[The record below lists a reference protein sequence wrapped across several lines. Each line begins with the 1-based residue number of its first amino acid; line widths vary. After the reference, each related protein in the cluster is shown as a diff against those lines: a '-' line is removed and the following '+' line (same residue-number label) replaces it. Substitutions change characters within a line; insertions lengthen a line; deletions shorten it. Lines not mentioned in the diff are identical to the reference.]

1 MLNCKYG
8 RINMKKRLELFAI
21 LLTIVFSV
29 FNFASKSSVIVNAT
43 YVEGLITQ
51 DTIWTLVDSPF
62 VVSNDVTVYPNA
74 TLTIEPDVE
83 VKFGGSFSL
92 IISGRLYANSADKT
106 ITFTSNREQ
115 PDAGDWNAIKF
126 NGTEKSTLIGC
137 FISHA
142 KNGISIENGNV
153 EIKDSTISLC
163 SQNGINA
170 TNGKLTVLNS
180 IIMENGGNGI
190 YITGNGQVILQRNT
204 IIANGNGI
212 VLTGNET
219 SGVNISQ
226 NKISANKQ
234 NGIQIDANNHYGV
247 IIVNNNISSNDR
259 GFYISS
265 QTSTY
270 ITKNSI
276 SYNNIGVFY
285 VQGSHT
291 AYYNDIYGNQMGM
304 DVASNATVNAEYNYW
319 GHESGPY
326 HESLNPAG
334 KGNPVGGD
342 GVNLDFIFFLTEPIG
357 YINAPPEAKLLTDKA
372 LVNQNEVVM
381 FFATD
386 SIDEGSIDW
395 YFFNFGDGNASGW
408 TTLSI
413 FTHKYSSSGVY
424 SAKVTVMDDFGAIS
438 NAAVTI
444 RVQEGLSLLNVN
456 VDVSD
461 YAVREG
467 EQVSITV
474 YVTNGIVA
482 LENVDVT
489 LFSVKGGDFKQSS
502 GLTNAT
508 GYFVTTFTAPDI
520 TQITNVRIVARASKS
535 GCADSSDHEYLEV
548 LPFLLVEIFVNPD
561 VVKSEGTAEVTV
573 CVKSNE
579 QPIADA
585 IVDIASDSGSLS
597 GTTGITYPNGTVSFV
612 FTAPQVNEQ
621 TSINV
626 TARAKKAGYADGE
639 SLLEITV
646 NPGTFNVQ
654 IEVSTPT
661 VESEGTV
668 TVTVHVTCEEDATPV
683 AGALVTMSSDNGNFP
698 VPTGTTDFKGSCM
711 FVFNAPQTKVQLP
724 VVMTTNVTRNG
735 YTDGGNQ
742 TTITVT
748 PKTVAEGE
756 GSWSITLM
764 LLLVISVVIVVIVV
778 VLIKLKVI
786 TVSFEEKL

>member
-1 MLNCKYG
+1 
-8 RINMKKRLELFAI
+8 MKKRLKLFAI

-43 YVEGLITQ
+43 YVEGSITR

-62 VVSNDVTVYPNA
+62 VVSNDVMVYPNA
-74 TLTIEPDVE
+74 TLTIEPGVE
-83 VKFGGSFSL
+83 VKFGGFFSL
-92 IISGRLYANSADKT
+92 IISGRLYANGADKT

-115 PDAGDWNAIKF
+115 PGAGDWNAIKF

-142 KNGISIENGNV
+142 KDGIFIENGNV
-153 EIKDSTISLC
+153 KIEDSTISLC
-163 SQNGINA
+163 SQNGIKA
-170 TNGKLTVLNS
+170 TDSKLTVQNA

-190 YITGNGQVILQRNT
+190 CVAGDGRVTIQRNT

-212 VLTGNET
+212 LLTGNET
-219 SGVNISQ
+219 SGVNIRQ
-226 NKISANKQ
+226 NRISANKQ
-234 NGIQIDANNHYGV
+234 NGIRIDASNHYGV

-276 SYNNIGVFY
+276 SYNNIGMFY
-285 VQGSHT
+285 DKGSHT
-291 AYYNDIYGNQMGM
+291 VNYTDIYNNQMGM

-357 YINAPPEAKLLTDKA
+357 YVNALPKAKLLTDKT
-372 LVNQNEVVM
+372 LVNQNEIVM
-381 FFATD
+381 FFATN

-395 YFFNFGDGNASGW
+395 YFFNFGDGKASGW

-413 FTHKYSSSGVY
+413 FTHKYSSPGVY
-424 SAKVTVMDDFGAIS
+424 SAIVTVMDDFGAIS
-438 NAAVTI
+438 NNAATI
-444 RVQEGLSLLNVN
+444 RVQEGLSPLNVN

-489 LFSVKGGDFKQSS
+489 LFSVKAGDFTQSS

-508 GYFVTTFTAPDI
+508 GYFVTTFTAPDV
-520 TQITNVRIVARASKS
+520 TQITNVRIVARASKG
-535 GCADSSDHEYLEV
+535 GCADGSDYEYLEV
-548 LPFLLVEIFVNPD
+548 LPFLSVEIFVNPD
-561 VVKSEGTAEVTV
+561 VIKSEGTAEVTV
-573 CVKSNE
+573 YVKSNE

-585 IVDIASDSGSLS
+585 VVDIASDSGSLS
-597 GTTGITYPNGTVSFV
+597 ATTGITYPNGTVSFV

-621 TSINV
+621 ININF
-626 TARAKKAGYADGE
+626 TARATKAGYADGE
-639 SLLEITV
+639 SQLKITV

-661 VESEGTV
+661 VESEETATV
-668 TVTVHVTCEEDATPV
+668 KVHVTCEEDATSV
-683 AGALVTMSSDNGNFP
+683 AGVLVTMSSGDGNFP
-698 VPTGTTDFKGSCM
+698 VPTGTTDSEGSCT
-711 FVFNAPQTKVQLP
+711 FVFNAPQTTVQLP
-724 VVMTTNVTRNG
+724 VVITVNVTRNG
-735 YTDGGNQ
+735 YIDGGNQ

-748 PKTVAEGE
+748 PKTVAGAEG
-756 GSWSITLM
+756 GWSITII
-764 LLLVISVVIVVIVV
+764 LLIVIPVVIVVIVA